1 MQVLA
6 DNGSFVLAE
15 SGDALLFFR
24 RRIVPTWAVFVAGLL
39 TVILVGNAVVLVL
52 SGVPLAGV
60 VLLGLGVVCGVALRM
75 LAQKRRAARE
85 RPLDA
90 HEAILVIDL
99 AKRQVRGG
107 DGQVLSS
114 LDAARA
120 EKAMQAT
127 SSSRALTITWPGGR
141 TVVYRGDPFARHGS
155 IDAPAA
161 VLQGR
166 GVPVAW

>member
-1 MQVLA
+1 MLA

-15 SGDALLFFR
+15 DGDVLLFFR

-39 TVILVGNAVVLVL
+39 TVILLANAVL
-52 SGVPLAGV
+52 LALTASLLGGA
-60 VLLGLGVVCGVALRM
+60 VLLGLGGVCGVALQM

-90 HEAILVIDL
+90 HEAILGIDL
-99 AKRQVRGG
+99 AQRQVRGG
-107 DGQVLSS
+107 NGQLLSS
-114 LDAARA
+114 LEAARV
-120 EKAMQAT
+120 EKTMQAT

-141 TVVYRGDPFARHGS
+141 NVVYRGDPFARHGS

-161 VLQGR
+161 ILKAR